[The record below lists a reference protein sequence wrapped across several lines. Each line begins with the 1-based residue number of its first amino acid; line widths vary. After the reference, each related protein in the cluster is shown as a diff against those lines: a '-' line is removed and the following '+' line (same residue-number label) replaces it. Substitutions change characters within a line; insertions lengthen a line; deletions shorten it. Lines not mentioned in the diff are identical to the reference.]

1 MLQMENK
8 QKLSVLLAS
17 PRGFCAGVE
26 RAILIVER
34 ALEKFGAPIYVR
46 HEIVHNK
53 YVVDSLKKKGA
64 IFVEEISDIPAGAR
78 TIFSAHGVSD
88 MVEEEAKKKQLPVI
102 DATCPLVTKVHLEAQ
117 KHESLDRQ
125 IIMIGHKGHAE
136 VEGTTGRVKQDVII
150 ISSKED
156 VDGIVVE
163 DPDKLAY
170 VTQTTL
176 SLDDTAII
184 INALR
189 EKFPTI
195 SEPKTQN
202 ICYATQNRQNAVRL
216 LAKEADL
223 IFVVGTEN
231 SSNSNRL
238 KDLGNELGTPSY
250 LIDNANH
257 IDMEWLEGVK
267 TVGLT
272 AGASAPEVLVQEVIE
287 KLQHH
292 FEVQISEL
300 TDKEEN
306 VKFKLPLEVRT

>member
-1 MLQMENK
+1 MENK
-8 QKLSVLLAS
+8 KKLGLVLAS

-34 ALEKFGAPIYVR
+34 ALEKFGPPIYVR

-53 YVVDSLKKKGA
+53 YVVDTLKRKGA
-64 IFVEEISDIPAGAR
+64 IFVEEISEIPEGAR

-117 KHESLDRQ
+117 KHESLYRQ

-156 VDGIVVE
+156 VDSIVVA

-176 SLDDTAII
+176 SIDDTAII
-184 INALR
+184 INALK
-189 EKFPTI
+189 EKFPNI

-216 LAKEADL
+216 LAKEVDL
-223 IFVVGTEN
+223 IFVVGTGN

-250 LIDNANH
+250 LIDNAKH
-257 IDMEWLEGVK
+257 IDMTWLEGVNI
-267 TVGLT
+267 VGLT

-287 KLQHH
+287 TLQNN

-300 TDKEEN
+300 VDKEEN
-306 VKFKLPLEVRT
+306 VKFKLPLEVRA